1 MTAIRP
7 ALPADYDRIT
17 DLWEA
22 SVRATHDFLPEH
34 AIQTLRPLIREV
46 YLAAVDL
53 WVYCDA
59 HGAIDGFV
67 GVADGRIEMAFI
79 HPQRR
84 GGGIGKHLLRHAIE
98 TLGATALDVNE
109 QNPQAVGFYQHL
121 GFVVTGRS
129 PLDGQ
134 GQPYPLLHM
143 ALPDAARPSS

>member
-67 GVADGRIEMAFI
+67 GVADGRIDMLFI

-84 GGGIGKHLLRHAIE
+84 GGGIGKHLPRHAIE
-98 TLGATALDVNE
+98 TLGASALDVNE

-121 GFVVTGRS
+121 GFVVTDRS
-129 PLDGQ
+129 RLDG
-134 GQPYPLLHM
+134 GGRPFPILHM
-143 ALPDAARPSS
+143 KLAGA